1 MGKRHLTVFQINI
14 MENGICVVC
23 WKNRC
28 EILSLWSK
36 NRPLRKCMPRQTL
49 LRNLEQKMTLHCK
62 LYQYIT
68 QNPNLLSLITLLNFF
83 FFFLCFEFTGALLGF
98 RSFDSICTFN
108 ITVTHTKRLKW
119 VTHTD
124 TKMKY
129 QPSNNMKKKKKS
141 YTINKWHSVPQTA
154 SIINIPHTPCCLSY
168 YDCIG
173 LCPRRS
179 SRSRSSILL

>member
-1 MGKRHLTVFQINI
+1 

-83 FFFLCFEFTGALLGF
+83 FFFFFVLNLQVLFWAFVLLIPF
-98 RSFDSICTFN
+98 APLISQSHTQRDWNELHTQTQKWN
-108 ITVTHTKRLKW
+108 INHQIIWR
-119 VTHTD
+119 
-124 TKMKY
+124 
-129 QPSNNMKKKKKS
+129 KKKS